1 MPLKAENAITSTDLD
16 GELEVS
22 DMVDINENGVDEA
35 AAPAVPSSNGA
46 TSTNTKDALRP
57 RRKKARRA
65 CYACQRAHLT
75 CGKARV
81 QSGSEVTS
89 EP

>member
-1 MPLKAENAITSTDLD
+1 MPLEANNAITSADLG

-22 DMVDINENGVDEA
+22 NMVDMNENGVDD
-35 AAPAVPSSNGA
+35 AAPAAPSSNGA

-75 CGKARV
+75 CGKAV
-81 QSGSEVTS
+81 V
-89 EP
+89 

>member
-1 MPLKAENAITSTDLD
+1 MPLDGDNAITSTDLD
-16 GELEVS
+16 GGLEVS
-22 DMVDINENGVDEA
+22 DMVGMNENGVGE

-46 TSTNTKDALRP
+46 TSANSKDALRP

-75 CGKARV
+75 CGKAAV
-81 QSGSEVTS
+81 
-89 EP
+89 

>member
-1 MPLKAENAITSTDLD
+1 MPLEADNAITSTDLD

-35 AAPAVPSSNGA
+35 ASAVPSSNGA
-46 TSTNTKDALRP
+46 TSTNAKDALRP

-75 CGKARV
+75 CGKAV
-81 QSGSEVTS
+81 V
-89 EP
+89 